1 MNSHLQGRLF
11 LGLLVSAWLL
21 SLGQA
26 HMALAAAEG
35 TVSLPQAGSD
45 PEPEAEPSAH
55 PSAHPSTHPST
66 HPSAPPTLSSG
77 APRWYPGEMKPAKW
91 DWVLLNTGEWIKGTI
106 DGIRNDRMEFDSD
119 KFDDLQIKMKDVV
132 RTYSVTRNTFVF
144 TEQRVVI
151 GVGKI
156 TRDSVVIEKESGPEV
171 YPRQELISLA
181 VGDRTEWKLWSGKT
195 SLGISSSSG
204 NTSQLNA
211 NIQASLRRQG
221 AFLRLDTLYY
231 GNFGQS
237 NGETNVDNQRMSFQA
252 DLFVKDR
259 FFLIPAVIEYYTDAF
274 ANIDFRVRPGAG
286 MGYQIAQKTNVD
298 WEVTVLGQY
307 QYLSF
312 ISTAVGEPTTSGSFA
327 VSAAT
332 KATWDITGDITLDI
346 NYALTLPTSGDSKL
360 DQQATVSL
368 EIDITKYLT
377 VNSTL
382 NWTRIGS
389 PQQQANGAIPEKDD
403 LAMSVG
409 LGFNF

>member
-1 MNSHLQGRLF
+1 MPRHMNSDLQRRLF
-11 LGLLVSAWLL
+11 LALLVSAWLL

-26 HMALAAAEG
+26 QMALAAEKG

-45 PEPEAEPSAH
+45 PEPEPEPSAQPTAH
-55 PSAHPSTHPST
+55 PSAHPSAT
-66 HPSAPPTLSSG
+66 PTFSSG
-77 APRWYPGEMKPAKW
+77 APRWYPGELKPAKW
-91 DWVLLNTGEWIKGTI
+91 DWVLLNTGEWLKGTI

-132 RTYSVTRNTFVF
+132 RTYSVTRNTFVL

-151 GVGKI
+151 GVGEI
-156 TRDSVVIEKESGPEV
+156 TRDSVVIEKESGREV
-171 YPRQELISLA
+171 YPREELISLA

-211 NIQASLRRQG
+211 NIQASLRRRG
-221 AFLRLDTLYY
+221 AFLRMETIYY

-237 NGETNVDNQRMSFQA
+237 NGKTNVENQRMSFQA

-259 FFLIPAVIEYYTDAF
+259 FFLIPAVLDYYTDTF

-286 MGYQIAQKTNVD
+286 MGYQIAQKADVN
-298 WEVTVLGQY
+298 WEVTALGQY
-307 QYLSF
+307 QYVSF
-312 ISTAVGEPTTSGSFA
+312 ISTAVGESSASDSFA
-327 VSAAT
+327 ISAAT
-332 KATWDITGDITLDI
+332 NATWEITDDITLDTS
-346 NYALTLPTSGDSKL
+346 YSLTLPTSGDSKL
-360 DQQATVSL
+360 DQQATISL

-382 NWTRIGS
+382 NWTRIGN
-389 PQQQANGAIPEKDD
+389 PQQTAEGGIPKKDD
-403 LAMSVG
+403 LAISVG